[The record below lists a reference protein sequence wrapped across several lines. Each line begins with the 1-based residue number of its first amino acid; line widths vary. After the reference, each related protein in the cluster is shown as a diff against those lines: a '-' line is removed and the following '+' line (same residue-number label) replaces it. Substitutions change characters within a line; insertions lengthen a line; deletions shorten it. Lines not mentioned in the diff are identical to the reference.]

1 MPGRVRK
8 VSLTA
13 GKPIHGAVGIGTGAR
28 GDELG
33 HASVKGL
40 GAGLSGDKNAGG
52 FDVTVDDA
60 FGVGGIE
67 GVGDCDGELQPEI
80 GLERFT
86 GDAVFRGPSRYSIT
100 MKGWPFCSSI
110 S

>member
-1 MPGRVRK
+1 MAPSASALVRAGT
-8 VSLTA
+8 SL
-13 GKPIHGAVGIGTGAR
+13 AR
-28 GDELG
+28 P
-33 HASVKGL
+33 ASKFL
-40 GAGLSGDKNAGG
+40 AGLSGDKNAGG
-52 FDVTVDDA
+52 FDVALDDA

-86 GDAVFRGPSRYSIT
+86 GDAVLRGPSRYSIT
-100 MKGWPFCSSI
+100 MKGWPFCSLI

>member
-1 MPGRVRK
+1 VPSSAVPGRVRK

-13 GKPIHGAVGIGTGAR
+13 GRPIHGAVGIGTGAR

-33 HASVKGL
+33 QTSVKGL

-80 GLERFT
+80 GL
-86 GDAVFRGPSRYSIT
+86 RGSPAMRCFGVHPGIPSR
-100 MKGWPFCSSI
+100 
-110 S
+110 